1 MTSGLSTLEA
11 QLSSEGWYRRATEV
25 MPGGVNSPVRAFR
38 AVGGIPPFI
47 DSGDG
52 ARLRTV
58 GGEELIDFIASWGAL
73 ILGHAHAEVVDAIQG
88 AVARG
93 TSFGVPTTAEVELA
107 ELICWLVPSVEV
119 VRMVN
124 SGTEA
129 TASAL
134 RLARA
139 ATGRPAVIKFE
150 GCYHGHSDAFLVKA
164 GSGLATFGEPSS
176 PGVPLGTTS
185 DTRVARYNDLDSVR
199 ELLADGG
206 VAAVIVEPVA
216 GNMGCV
222 LPAPDF
228 LPGLRSLCDTHG
240 ALLIF
245 DEVMTGFRVAL
256 GGAQERYRVTPD
268 LTALGKVV
276 AGGTPA
282 AAYGG
287 RTDLMRMISPD
298 GTVYQAGTLAG
309 NPIVTAAGLAT
320 LRYLAAHPDLY
331 QRFDDAGEIISS
343 RLGAA
348 LRRSGLP
355 GVVNHVGGM
364 VGIFIGIG
372 RAHNWDDVSGLDHAL
387 FNRFFHAALRR
398 GVLLPPSPFET
409 WFLMEAHLD
418 GPLDTAL
425 DALSEAIEE
434 AARGGGPVET
444 D

>member
-1 MTSGLSTLEA
+1 VIGDLATQGVR
-11 QLSSEGWYRRATEV
+11 LSSEGWYRRAVEV

-38 AVGGIPPFI
+38 SVGGTPPFVE
-47 DSGDG
+47 SGRG
-52 ARLRTV
+52 ALLRTIE
-58 GGEELIDFIASWGAL
+58 GEKLIDFIASWGAL
-73 ILGHAHAEVVDAIQG
+73 ILGHAHPAVVEALQEVVG
-88 AVARG
+88 RG
-93 TSFGVPTTAEVELA
+93 TSFGVPTIAEVDLA
-107 ELICWLVPSVEV
+107 ELICSLVPSVEV

-139 ATGRPAVIKFE
+139 VTGRPAVIKFE
-150 GCYHGHSDAFLVKA
+150 GCYHGHADAFLVRA
-164 GSGLATFGEPSS
+164 GSGLATFGEASS
-176 PGVPLGTTS
+176 PGVPLGTSS
-185 DTRVARYNDLDSVR
+185 DTRVARYNDLDSVGG
-199 ELLADGG
+199 LLADGQ

-222 LPAPDF
+222 LPVPGF
-228 LPGLRSLCDTHG
+228 LSGLRSLCDANG

-256 GGAQERYRVTPD
+256 GGAQELYGVAPD

-287 RTDLMRMISPD
+287 PAELMRMIAPD
-298 GTVYQAGTLAG
+298 GLVYQAGTLAG

-320 LRYLAAHPDLY
+320 LRYLASHTDLY
-331 QRFDDAGEIISS
+331 QRFDDAGEMVAS

-348 LRRSGLP
+348 LRESGLP

-364 VGIFIGIG
+364 VGIFIGIE
-372 RAHNWDDVSGLDHAL
+372 RAQNWDDVEGLDQTL

-398 GVLLPPSPFET
+398 GVLLPPSPFES

-418 GPLDTAL
+418 GALDTAL
-425 DALSEAIEE
+425 DALCEAVEE
-434 AARGGGPVET
+434 AAR
-444 D
+444 

>member
-1 MTSGLSTLEA
+1 MSTKLVYTDRDET
-11 QLSSEGWYRRATEV
+11 LGSSEWYRRAVEV

-38 AVGGIPPFI
+38 AVGGTPPFI
-47 DSGDG
+47 ESGLD
-52 ARLRTV
+52 ARLTTV
-58 GGEELIDFIASWGAL
+58 DGDELIDFIASWGAM
-73 ILGHAHAEVVDAIQG
+73 ILGHAHPEVVEAIRE
-88 AVARG
+88 AVGRG
-93 TSFGVPTTAEVELA
+93 TSFGVSTTSEVELA
-107 ELICWLVPSVEV
+107 ELICSLVPSIDV

-129 TASAL
+129 TASTL

-139 ATGRPAVIKFE
+139 VTGRSGVVKFE

-176 PGVPLGTTS
+176 PGVPAGTTS
-185 DTRVARYNDLDSVR
+185 DTRVARYNDLASVS
-199 ELLADGG
+199 ELLADGQ

-222 LPAPDF
+222 PPDPGF
-228 LPGLRSLCDTHG
+228 LTGLRSLCDAHG

-256 GGAQERYRVTPD
+256 GGAQERYRVQPD

-287 RTDLMRMISPD
+287 RPELMRMIAPD
-298 GTVYQAGTLAG
+298 GPVYQAGTLAG

-320 LRYLAAHPDLY
+320 LRYLSAHPDLY
-331 QRFDDAGEIISS
+331 QRFDDAGEQVGSQ
-343 RLGAA
+343 LGLA
-348 LRRSGLP
+348 LERAGLP
-355 GVVNHVGGM
+355 GVINHVGGM
-364 VGIFIGIG
+364 FGLFLGIDQA
-372 RAHNWDDVSGLDHAL
+372 RCWDDVAGLDKEL
-387 FNRFFHAALRR
+387 FNRFFHAALERC
-398 GVLLPPSPFET
+398 VLLPPSPYET

-418 GPLDTAL
+418 GSLDSAVEAL
-425 DALSEAIEE
+425 GEAIVE
-434 AARGGGPVET
+434 AAR
-444 D
+444 

>member
-1 MTSGLSTLEA
+1 MSAPVSSKQTTLEW
-11 QLSSEGWYRRATEV
+11 QSRALEV

-38 AVGGIPPFI
+38 SVGGGPLFVQ
-47 DSGDG
+47 SGDR
-52 ARLRTV
+52 AWVRTV
-58 GGEELIDFIASWGAL
+58 DGDELIDFIASWGAL
-73 ILGHAHAEVVDAIQG
+73 ILGHARPEIVDPVRE

-93 TSFGVPTTAEVELA
+93 TSFGVSTTAEIELA
-107 ELICWLVPSVEV
+107 EIICALVPSVEV

-129 TASAL
+129 TASTL

-139 ATGRPAVIKFE
+139 ATGRPAVVKFE

-164 GSGLATFGEPSS
+164 GSGLATFGAPSS
-176 PGVPLGTTS
+176 PGVPPGTVI
-185 DTRVARYNDLDSVR
+185 DTRVARYNDLESVS
-199 ELLADGG
+199 EMLGDGT

-222 LPAPDF
+222 LPEPGF
-228 LPGLRSLCDTHG
+228 LPGLRRLCDDDG

-256 GGAQERYRVTPD
+256 GGAQERFGVTPD

-287 RTDLMRMISPD
+287 RADLMRMIAPD
-298 GTVYQAGTLAG
+298 GSVYQAGTLAG

-320 LRYLAAHPDLY
+320 LRYLADHPDLY
-331 QRFDDAGEIISS
+331 QDFDHAGDRLES
-343 RLGAA
+343 RLVSA
-348 LRRSGLP
+348 LTRVGVP

-364 VGIFIGIG
+364 AGLFIGIG
-372 RAHNWDDVSGLDHAL
+372 QARSWDDVAGLDQEL
-387 FNRFFHAALRR
+387 FARFFHAALSR
-398 GVLLPPSPFET
+398 GVLLPPSPFEA
-409 WFLMEAHLD
+409 WFLMESHLD
-418 GPLDTAL
+418 ETFDTVLDV
-425 DALSEAIEE
+425 LSDAIEE
-434 AARGGGPVET
+434 AV
-444 D
+444 